1 MICNYQNI
9 TDYCLN
15 KFTYQYA
22 NIPTA
27 SSGDLITSVIRTDK
41 DTGEVLTISPDTN
54 LFVEPCNS
62 DDLVEVI
69 SFWECYTIYAT
80 SDNSLVKSVDEAI
93 KIADQNTKVLSNYDT
108 NSQDGVVI
116 DISGFNN
123 FIIDGSMEN
132 QIHLGNIFALANIL
146 YNENSNNQMPYIL
159 DINNV
164 AYYFDYASLK
174 NILTVY
180 FTKVTKQ
187 KIIKDDLVNQINTKN
202 YNENLYYCYPKVSE
216 NFIKENKKIDISTYK
231 EPINPPQVCDPPCD
245 PNSCESCV
253 NGSCESLCGE
263 NECCNN
269 GACGEC
275 ECEEDADCAGGER
288 CCAGECC
295 PVECEREQFP
305 ATLFEG
311 MECPDGWSLYGVVN
325 PPGDPGFPGGR
336 VGCCPPGSD
345 LAPAESSCLG
355 DLFCPANN
363 DPP

>member
-1 MICNYQNI
+1 
-9 TDYCLN
+9 
-15 KFTYQYA
+15 
-22 NIPTA
+22 
-27 SSGDLITSVIRTDK
+27 LITSVIRTDK

-54 LFVEPCNS
+54 LFVEPCDS

-80 SDNSLVKSVDEAI
+80 SDNSVVKSVDEAI

-216 NFIKENKKIDISTYK
+216 NFIKENKEIDISTYK
-231 EPINPPQVCDPPCD
+231 ISVSLPPNICDPPCD
-245 PNSCESCV
+245 PESCKECIDG
-253 NGSCESLCGE
+253 NCIDFCDPGE
-263 NECCNN
+263 YCNN
-269 GACGEC
+269 GVCENNTCNQPTPACGWHPYESMP
-275 ECEEDADCAGGER
+275 EEWDWQWQSCYS
-288 CCAGECC
+288 ECC
-295 PVECEREQFP
+295 CDGLDINSPPSGP
-305 ATLFEG
+305 AYQ
-311 MECPDGWSLYGVVN
+311 S
-325 PPGDPGFPGGR
+325 
-336 VGCCPPGSD
+336 
-345 LAPAESSCLG
+345 APSVTSTCIPCG
-355 DLFCPANN
+355 
-363 DPP
+363 

>member
-9 TDYCLN
+9 NDYCLN

-27 SSGDLITSVIRTDK
+27 SSGDLVTSVIRTDK

-69 SFWECYTIYAT
+69 SVWECYTIYAT
-80 SDNSLVKSVDEAI
+80 SDNSVVKSVDEAI

-216 NFIKENKKIDISTYK
+216 NFIKENKEIDISTYK
-231 EPINPPQVCDPPCD
+231 ISVSLPPNICDPPCD
-245 PNSCESCV
+245 PDSCESCV
-253 NGSCESLCGE
+253 NGVCESLCGE
-263 NECCNN
+263 NQYCCNGICEYAVTSESLAGIVTLPIGTASCDVLQGGGGPWSYA
-269 GACGEC
+269 GACEASPPAFGMPENEC
-275 ECEEDADCAGGER
+275 VC
-288 CCAGECC
+288 CC
-295 PVECEREQFP
+295 PNGYTP
-305 ATLFEG
+305 LDPIN
-311 MECPDGWSLYGVVN
+311 CP
-325 PPGDPGFPGGR
+325 
-336 VGCCPPGSD
+336 
-345 LAPAESSCLG
+345 CL
-355 DLFCPANN
+355 CVPNE
-363 DPP
+363 